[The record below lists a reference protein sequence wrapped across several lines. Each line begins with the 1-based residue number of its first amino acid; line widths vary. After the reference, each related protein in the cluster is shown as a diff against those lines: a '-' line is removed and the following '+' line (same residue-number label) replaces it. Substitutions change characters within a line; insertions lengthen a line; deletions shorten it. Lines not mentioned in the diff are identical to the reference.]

1 MQARHDTSM
10 VRIGKFDLNSE
21 RAFLWVCLVPVLVF
35 LAIVAVAPTTA
46 AIIDSFRELSL
57 VSFAARGEFI
67 GFENY
72 RELLSEDGKFFTAV
86 WHTCLFV
93 VVVVPIEFCGGLA
106 IALWINRE
114 FRGRR
119 LILSLIMIP
128 TVIAPIVVGLIW
140 HLFFL
145 PTFGLFT
152 QGLNDIGLFRDT
164 GVFSTPESALAVLM
178 LIDIWEWTPF
188 VMLILLAGLTAMP
201 KAPIEAAH
209 HRWRHPAADPLVCS
223 DSAASPAYRHCLAA
237 ALHRCQQDLRYG
249 VRADWRGA
257 GRFDRDGD
265 DLCSPHELHDLEPG
279 LRCGDLPGSCLRF
292 PGHGGDLLQDRGEAV
307 GNP

>member
-21 RAFLWVCLVPVLVF
+21 RVFLWVCLVPVLVF

-57 VSFAARGEFI
+57 ISFGARGEFI

-119 LILSLIMIP
+119 LILTLIMIP

-140 HLFFL
+140 YLFFL

-152 QGLNDIGLFRDT
+152 QSLNDIGLFRDT

-188 VMLILLAGLTAMP
+188 VMLILLAGLSAMP
-201 KAPIEAAH
+201 KAPIEAATIDGATRRQILWYVQIPLLRPLIVIALLLRSIDASKVFDTVYVLTGGGPGDSTEMVTTFA
-209 HRWRHPAADPLVCS
+209 HRTSFMTWNLGYGAAICLVLAFAS
-223 DSAASPAYRHCLAA
+223 LVMAAIFYRIVA
-237 ALHRCQQDLRYG
+237 R
-249 VRADWRGA
+249 
-257 GRFDRDGD
+257 
-265 DLCSPHELHDLEPG
+265 P
-279 LRCGDLPGSCLRF
+279 
-292 PGHGGDLLQDRGEAV
+292 
-307 GNP
+307 

>member
-1 MQARHDTSM
+1 MQDRGDTAK
-10 VRIGKFDLNSE
+10 VRISKFDLNSE

-57 VSFAARGEFI
+57 LSFGARGEFI

-72 RELLSEDGKFFTAV
+72 RELLSSDKKFFTAV

-119 LILSLIMIP
+119 LILTLIMIP

-140 HLFFL
+140 YLFFL

-152 QGLNDIGLFRDT
+152 QGLNDLGLFRDT

-201 KAPIEAAH
+201 KAPIEAATLDGASRRQILWYVQIPLLRPLIVIALLLRSIDASKIFDTVYVLTGGGPGDSTEMVTTFA
-209 HRWRHPAADPLVCS
+209 HRTSFMTWNLGYGAAICLVLAFAS
-223 DSAASPAYRHCLAA
+223 LVMAAIFYRIVA
-237 ALHRCQQDLRYG
+237 R
-249 VRADWRGA
+249 
-257 GRFDRDGD
+257 
-265 DLCSPHELHDLEPG
+265 P
-279 LRCGDLPGSCLRF
+279 
-292 PGHGGDLLQDRGEAV
+292 
-307 GNP
+307 

>member
-1 MQARHDTSM
+1 MQNRGDTAK

-21 RAFLWVCLVPVLVF
+21 RVFLWVCLVPVLVF
-35 LAIVAVAPTTA
+35 LVVVAVAPTTA

-57 VSFAARGEFI
+57 LSFGARGEFI

-72 RELLSEDGKFFTAV
+72 RELLSSDKKFFTAV

-93 VVVVPIEFCGGLA
+93 IVVVPIEFCGGLA

-119 LILSLIMIP
+119 LILTLIMIP

-140 HLFFL
+140 YLFFL

-152 QGLNDIGLFRDT
+152 QGLNDLGLFRDT

-201 KAPIEAAH
+201 KAPIEAATLDGASRRQILWYVQIPLLRPLIVIALLLRSIDASKIFDTVYVLTGGGPGDSTEMVTTFA
-209 HRWRHPAADPLVCS
+209 HRTSFMTWNLGYGAAICLVLAFAS
-223 DSAASPAYRHCLAA
+223 LVMAAIFYRVVA
-237 ALHRCQQDLRYG
+237 R
-249 VRADWRGA
+249 
-257 GRFDRDGD
+257 
-265 DLCSPHELHDLEPG
+265 P
-279 LRCGDLPGSCLRF
+279 
-292 PGHGGDLLQDRGEAV
+292 
-307 GNP
+307 

>member
-1 MQARHDTSM
+1 MQAHHHTSM
-10 VRIGKFDLNSE
+10 VRIGKVYLNSE

-57 VSFAARGEFI
+57 VSFGARGEFI
-67 GFENY
+67 GFDNY
-72 RELLSEDGKFFTAV
+72 KELLSSDKKFYTAV

-119 LILSLIMIP
+119 LILTLIMIP
-128 TVIAPIVVGLIW
+128 TVIAPVVVGLIW
-140 HLFFL
+140 YLIFL

-152 QGLNDIGLFRDT
+152 QGLNNLGLFRDT

-188 VMLILLAGLTAMP
+188 VTLILLAGLTAMP
-201 KAPIEAAH
+201 KAPIEAATIDGASRRQILWYVQIPLLRPLIVIALLLRSIDASKIFDTVYVLTGGGPGDSTEMVTTFA
-209 HRWRHPAADPLVCS
+209 HRTSFMTWNLGYGAAICLVLAFAS
-223 DSAASPAYRHCLAA
+223 LVMAAIFYRIVA
-237 ALHRCQQDLRYG
+237 R
-249 VRADWRGA
+249 
-257 GRFDRDGD
+257 
-265 DLCSPHELHDLEPG
+265 P
-279 LRCGDLPGSCLRF
+279 
-292 PGHGGDLLQDRGEAV
+292 
-307 GNP
+307 

>member
-1 MQARHDTSM
+1 MQARHDTAK

-57 VSFAARGEFI
+57 LSFGARGEFI

-72 RELLSEDGKFFTAV
+72 RELLSSDKKFFTAV

-119 LILSLIMIP
+119 LILTLIMIP

-140 HLFFL
+140 YLFFL

-152 QGLNDIGLFRDT
+152 QGLNDLGLFRDT

-201 KAPIEAAH
+201 KAPIEAATLDGASRRQVLWYVQIPLLRPLIVIALLLRSIDASKIFDTVYVLTGGGPGDSTEMVTTFA
-209 HRWRHPAADPLVCS
+209 HRTSFMTWNLGYGAAICLVLAFAS
-223 DSAASPAYRHCLAA
+223 LVMAAIFYRVVA
-237 ALHRCQQDLRYG
+237 R
-249 VRADWRGA
+249 
-257 GRFDRDGD
+257 
-265 DLCSPHELHDLEPG
+265 P
-279 LRCGDLPGSCLRF
+279 
-292 PGHGGDLLQDRGEAV
+292 
-307 GNP
+307 

>member
-1 MQARHDTSM
+1 MQARGDTTK

-57 VSFAARGEFI
+57 VSFGARGEFI
-67 GFENY
+67 GFDNY
-72 RELLSEDGKFFTAV
+72 KELLSSDKKFYTAV

-119 LILSLIMIP
+119 LILTLIMIP

-140 HLFFL
+140 YLFFL

-152 QGLNDIGLFRDT
+152 QGLNDLGLFRDT

-188 VMLILLAGLTAMP
+188 VMLILLAGLSAMP
-201 KAPIEAAH
+201 KAPIEAATLDGASRRQILWYVQIPLLRPLIVIALLLRSIDASKIFDTVYVLTGGGPGDSTEMVTTFA
-209 HRWRHPAADPLVCS
+209 HRTSFMTWNLGYGAAICLVLAFAS
-223 DSAASPAYRHCLAA
+223 LVMAAVFYRVVA
-237 ALHRCQQDLRYG
+237 R
-249 VRADWRGA
+249 
-257 GRFDRDGD
+257 
-265 DLCSPHELHDLEPG
+265 P
-279 LRCGDLPGSCLRF
+279 
-292 PGHGGDLLQDRGEAV
+292 
-307 GNP
+307 

>member
-1 MQARHDTSM
+1 M
-10 VRIGKFDLNSE
+10 VRVTKFDLNSE
-21 RAFLWVCLVPVLVF
+21 RMFLWVCLVPVLLF

-46 AIIDSFRELSL
+46 AIIDSFRDLSL
-57 VSFAARGEFI
+57 ISFGTRGEFI

-72 RELLSEDGKFFTAV
+72 RELIGGDGKFYTAF

-93 VVVVPIEFCGGLA
+93 IVVVPIEFCGGLA

-119 LILSLIMIP
+119 LILTLIMIP

-140 HLFFL
+140 YLFFL

-152 QGLNDIGLFRDT
+152 QVLNDFGLFRDT
-164 GVFSTPESALAVLM
+164 GVFSSVASALAVLM

-201 KAPIEAAH
+201 KAPIEAATLDGANRRQILWYVQIPLLRPLIIIALLLRSIDASKIFDTVYVLTGGGPGDSTEMITTFA
-209 HRWRHPAADPLVCS
+209 HRTSFMTWNLGYGSAICLVLAFVS
-223 DSAASPAYRHCLAA
+223 LILAA
-237 ALHRCQQDLRYG
+237 MFYKIVTR
-249 VRADWRGA
+249 
-257 GRFDRDGD
+257 
-265 DLCSPHELHDLEPG
+265 P
-279 LRCGDLPGSCLRF
+279 
-292 PGHGGDLLQDRGEAV
+292 
-307 GNP
+307 

>member
-1 MQARHDTSM
+1 MQAHHHTSM
-10 VRIGKFDLNSE
+10 VRIGKVYLNSE
-21 RAFLWVCLVPVLVF
+21 RAFLWVFLVPVLVF

-57 VSFAARGEFI
+57 VSFGARGEFI
-67 GFENY
+67 GFDNY
-72 RELLSEDGKFFTAV
+72 KELLSSDKKFYTAV

-119 LILSLIMIP
+119 LILTLIMIP
-128 TVIAPIVVGLIW
+128 TVIAPVVVGLIW
-140 HLFFL
+140 YLIFL

-152 QGLNDIGLFRDT
+152 QGLNNLGLFRDT

-188 VMLILLAGLTAMP
+188 VTLILLAGLTAMP
-201 KAPIEAAH
+201 KAPIEAATIDGASRRQILWYVQIPLLRPLIVIALLLRSIDASKIFDTVYVLTGGGPGDSTEMVTTFA
-209 HRWRHPAADPLVCS
+209 HRTSFMTWSLGYGAAICLVLAFAS
-223 DSAASPAYRHCLAA
+223 LVMAAIFYRIVA
-237 ALHRCQQDLRYG
+237 R
-249 VRADWRGA
+249 
-257 GRFDRDGD
+257 
-265 DLCSPHELHDLEPG
+265 P
-279 LRCGDLPGSCLRF
+279 
-292 PGHGGDLLQDRGEAV
+292 
-307 GNP
+307 

>member
-1 MQARHDTSM
+1 MQDRRDTAK
-10 VRIGKFDLNSE
+10 VRTGKFDLNSE

-57 VSFAARGEFI
+57 LSFGARGEFI

-72 RELLSEDGKFFTAV
+72 RELLSSDKKFLTAV

-93 VVVVPIEFCGGLA
+93 IVVVPIEFCGGLA

-119 LILSLIMIP
+119 LVLTLVMIP

-140 HLFFL
+140 YLFFL

-152 QGLNDIGLFRDT
+152 QGLNDLGLFRDT

-188 VMLILLAGLTAMP
+188 VMLILLAGLSAMP
-201 KAPIEAAH
+201 KAPIEAATLDGASRRQILWYVQIPLLRPLIVIALLLRSIDASKIFDTVYVLTGGGPGDSTEMVTTFA
-209 HRWRHPAADPLVCS
+209 HRTSFMTWNLGYGAAICLVLAFAS
-223 DSAASPAYRHCLAA
+223 LVMAAIFYRVVA
-237 ALHRCQQDLRYG
+237 R
-249 VRADWRGA
+249 
-257 GRFDRDGD
+257 
-265 DLCSPHELHDLEPG
+265 P
-279 LRCGDLPGSCLRF
+279 
-292 PGHGGDLLQDRGEAV
+292 
-307 GNP
+307 

>member
-1 MQARHDTSM
+1 MQARHDTSK

-21 RAFLWVCLVPVLVF
+21 RAFLWVCLLPVLVF

-57 VSFAARGEFI
+57 VSFGARGEFI
-67 GFENY
+67 GFDNY
-72 RELLSEDGKFFTAV
+72 KELLSSDKKFFTAA

-119 LILSLIMIP
+119 LILTLIMIP
-128 TVIAPIVVGLIW
+128 TVIAPVVVGLIW
-140 HLFFL
+140 YLFFL

-152 QGLNDIGLFRDT
+152 QGLNDLGLFRDT

-188 VMLILLAGLTAMP
+188 IMLILLAGLTAMP
-201 KAPIEAAH
+201 KAPIEAATLDGATRRQILWYVQIPLLRPLIVIALLLRSIDASKIFDTVYVLTGGGPGDSTEMVTTFA
-209 HRWRHPAADPLVCS
+209 HRTSFMTWNLGYGAAICLVLAFAS
-223 DSAASPAYRHCLAA
+223 LVMAAIFYRVVA
-237 ALHRCQQDLRYG
+237 R
-249 VRADWRGA
+249 
-257 GRFDRDGD
+257 
-265 DLCSPHELHDLEPG
+265 P
-279 LRCGDLPGSCLRF
+279 
-292 PGHGGDLLQDRGEAV
+292 
-307 GNP
+307 

>member
-1 MQARHDTSM
+1 MQAPHDTTK

-21 RAFLWVCLVPVLVF
+21 RTFLWVCLVPVLIF

-57 VSFAARGEFI
+57 VSFGARGEFI
-67 GFENY
+67 GFDNY
-72 RELLSEDGKFFTAV
+72 KELLSSDKRFFTAV

-119 LILSLIMIP
+119 LILTLIMIP

-140 HLFFL
+140 YLFFL

-152 QGLNDIGLFRDT
+152 QGLNDLGLFRDT

-201 KAPIEAAH
+201 KAPIEAATLDGASRRQILWH
-209 HRWRHPAADPLVCS
+209 VQIPLLRPLIVIALLLRSIDASKIFDTVYVLTGGGPGDSTEMVTTFAHRTSFMTWNLGYGAAICLVLAFAS
-223 DSAASPAYRHCLAA
+223 LVMAAVFYRVVA
-237 ALHRCQQDLRYG
+237 R
-249 VRADWRGA
+249 
-257 GRFDRDGD
+257 
-265 DLCSPHELHDLEPG
+265 P
-279 LRCGDLPGSCLRF
+279 
-292 PGHGGDLLQDRGEAV
+292 
-307 GNP
+307 

>member
-1 MQARHDTSM
+1 MQARGDTTK

-57 VSFAARGEFI
+57 VSFGARGEFI
-67 GFENY
+67 GFDNY
-72 RELLSEDGKFFTAV
+72 KELLSSDKKFFTAV

-119 LILSLIMIP
+119 LILTLIMIP

-140 HLFFL
+140 YLFFL

-152 QGLNDIGLFRDT
+152 QGLNDLGLFRDT

-188 VMLILLAGLTAMP
+188 VMLILLAGLSAMP
-201 KAPIEAAH
+201 KAPIEAATLDGASRRQILWYVQIPLLRPLIVIALLLRSIDASKIFDTVYVLTGGGPGDSTEMVTTFA
-209 HRWRHPAADPLVCS
+209 HRTSFMTWNLGYGAAICLVLAFAS
-223 DSAASPAYRHCLAA
+223 LVMAAVFYRVVA
-237 ALHRCQQDLRYG
+237 R
-249 VRADWRGA
+249 
-257 GRFDRDGD
+257 
-265 DLCSPHELHDLEPG
+265 P
-279 LRCGDLPGSCLRF
+279 
-292 PGHGGDLLQDRGEAV
+292 
-307 GNP
+307 

>member
-1 MQARHDTSM
+1 MQARHDTAK

-57 VSFAARGEFI
+57 LSFGARGEFI

-72 RELLSEDGKFFTAV
+72 RELLSSDEKFFTAV

-119 LILSLIMIP
+119 LILTLIMIP

-140 HLFFL
+140 YLFFL

-152 QGLNDIGLFRDT
+152 QGLNDLGLFRDT

-201 KAPIEAAH
+201 KAPIEAATLDGASRRQVLWYVQIPLLRPLIVIALLLRSIDASKIFDTVYVLTGGGPGDSTEMVTTFA
-209 HRWRHPAADPLVCS
+209 HRTSFMTWNLGYGAAICLVLAFAS
-223 DSAASPAYRHCLAA
+223 LVMAAIFYRVVA
-237 ALHRCQQDLRYG
+237 R
-249 VRADWRGA
+249 
-257 GRFDRDGD
+257 
-265 DLCSPHELHDLEPG
+265 P
-279 LRCGDLPGSCLRF
+279 
-292 PGHGGDLLQDRGEAV
+292 
-307 GNP
+307 

>member
-1 MQARHDTSM
+1 MQARHDTLM

-21 RAFLWVCLVPVLVF
+21 RTFLWVCLVPVLIF

-57 VSFAARGEFI
+57 ISFGTRGAFI

-119 LILSLIMIP
+119 LILTLIMIP

-140 HLFFL
+140 YLFFL

-201 KAPIEAAH
+201 KAPIEAATIDGASRRQILWYVQIPLLRPLIIIALLLRSIDASKIFDTVYVLTGGGPGDSTEMMTTFA
-209 HRWRHPAADPLVCS
+209 HRTSFMTWNLGYGAAICLVLAFAS
-223 DSAASPAYRHCLAA
+223 LVMAAIFYRIVA
-237 ALHRCQQDLRYG
+237 R
-249 VRADWRGA
+249 
-257 GRFDRDGD
+257 
-265 DLCSPHELHDLEPG
+265 P
-279 LRCGDLPGSCLRF
+279 
-292 PGHGGDLLQDRGEAV
+292 
-307 GNP
+307 

>member
-1 MQARHDTSM
+1 MQAPHDTTK

-21 RAFLWVCLVPVLVF
+21 RTFLWVCLVPVLIF

-57 VSFAARGEFI
+57 VSFGARGEFI
-67 GFENY
+67 GFDNY
-72 RELLSEDGKFFTAV
+72 KELLSSDKRFFTAV

-119 LILSLIMIP
+119 LILTLIMIP

-140 HLFFL
+140 YLFFL

-152 QGLNDIGLFRDT
+152 QALNDLGLFRDT

-201 KAPIEAAH
+201 KAPIEAATLDGASRRQILWH
-209 HRWRHPAADPLVCS
+209 VQIPLLRPLIVIALLLRSIDASKIFDTVYVLTGGGPGDSTEMVTTFAHRTSFMTWNLGYGAAICLVLAFAS
-223 DSAASPAYRHCLAA
+223 LVMAAVFYRVVA
-237 ALHRCQQDLRYG
+237 R
-249 VRADWRGA
+249 
-257 GRFDRDGD
+257 
-265 DLCSPHELHDLEPG
+265 P
-279 LRCGDLPGSCLRF
+279 
-292 PGHGGDLLQDRGEAV
+292 
-307 GNP
+307 

>member
-1 MQARHDTSM
+1 MQARRDTAK
-10 VRIGKFDLNSE
+10 VRIGKLDLNSE

-57 VSFAARGEFI
+57 LSFGARGEFI

-72 RELLSEDGKFFTAV
+72 RELLSSDKKFFTAV

-119 LILSLIMIP
+119 LILTLIMIP

-140 HLFFL
+140 YLFFL

-152 QGLNDIGLFRDT
+152 QGLNDLGLFRDT

-188 VMLILLAGLTAMP
+188 VMLILLAGLSAMP
-201 KAPIEAAH
+201 KAPIEAATLDGASRRQILWYVQIPLLRPLIVIALLLRSIDASKIFDTVYVLTGGGPGDSTEMVTTFA
-209 HRWRHPAADPLVCS
+209 HRTSFMTWNLGYGAAICLVLAFAS
-223 DSAASPAYRHCLAA
+223 LVMAAIFYRVVA
-237 ALHRCQQDLRYG
+237 R
-249 VRADWRGA
+249 
-257 GRFDRDGD
+257 
-265 DLCSPHELHDLEPG
+265 P
-279 LRCGDLPGSCLRF
+279 
-292 PGHGGDLLQDRGEAV
+292 
-307 GNP
+307 

>member
-1 MQARHDTSM
+1 MQARHDTAK
-10 VRIGKFDLNSE
+10 VRIGKLDLNSE

-57 VSFAARGEFI
+57 LSFGARGEFI

-72 RELLSEDGKFFTAV
+72 RELLSSDKKFFTAV

-119 LILSLIMIP
+119 LILTLIMIP

-140 HLFFL
+140 YLFFL

-152 QGLNDIGLFRDT
+152 QGLNDLGLFRDT

-201 KAPIEAAH
+201 KAPIEAATLDGASRRQVLWYVQIPLLRPLIVIALLLRSIDASKIFDTVYVLTGGGPGDSTEMVTTFA
-209 HRWRHPAADPLVCS
+209 HRTSFMTWNLGYGAAICLVLAFAS
-223 DSAASPAYRHCLAA
+223 LVMAAIFYRVVA
-237 ALHRCQQDLRYG
+237 R
-249 VRADWRGA
+249 
-257 GRFDRDGD
+257 
-265 DLCSPHELHDLEPG
+265 P
-279 LRCGDLPGSCLRF
+279 
-292 PGHGGDLLQDRGEAV
+292 
-307 GNP
+307 

>member
-1 MQARHDTSM
+1 MQARHDTAK

-57 VSFAARGEFI
+57 LSFGARGEFI

-72 RELLSEDGKFFTAV
+72 RELLSSDKKFFTAV

-106 IALWINRE
+106 MALWINRE

-119 LILSLIMIP
+119 LILTLIMIP

-140 HLFFL
+140 YLFFL

-152 QGLNDIGLFRDT
+152 QGLNDLGLFRDT

-201 KAPIEAAH
+201 KAPIEAATLDGASRRQVLWYVQIPLLRPLIVIALLLRSIDASKIFDTVYVLTGGGPGDSTEMVTTFA
-209 HRWRHPAADPLVCS
+209 HRTSFMTWNLGYGAAICLVLAFAS
-223 DSAASPAYRHCLAA
+223 LVMAAIFYRVVA
-237 ALHRCQQDLRYG
+237 R
-249 VRADWRGA
+249 
-257 GRFDRDGD
+257 
-265 DLCSPHELHDLEPG
+265 P
-279 LRCGDLPGSCLRF
+279 
-292 PGHGGDLLQDRGEAV
+292 
-307 GNP
+307 

>member
-1 MQARHDTSM
+1 MQAPHDTTK

-21 RAFLWVCLVPVLVF
+21 RTFLWVCLVPVLIF

-57 VSFAARGEFI
+57 VSFGARGEFI
-67 GFENY
+67 GFDNY
-72 RELLSEDGKFFTAV
+72 KELLSSDKKFFTAV

-119 LILSLIMIP
+119 LILTLIMIP

-140 HLFFL
+140 YLFFL

-152 QGLNDIGLFRDT
+152 QGLNDLGLFRDT

-201 KAPIEAAH
+201 KAPIEAATLDGASRRQILWH
-209 HRWRHPAADPLVCS
+209 VQIPLLRPLIVIALLLRSIDASKIFDTVYVLTGGGPGDSTEMVTTFAHRTSFMTWNLGYGAAICLVLAFAS
-223 DSAASPAYRHCLAA
+223 LVMAAVFYRVVA
-237 ALHRCQQDLRYG
+237 R
-249 VRADWRGA
+249 
-257 GRFDRDGD
+257 
-265 DLCSPHELHDLEPG
+265 P
-279 LRCGDLPGSCLRF
+279 
-292 PGHGGDLLQDRGEAV
+292 
-307 GNP
+307 

>member
-1 MQARHDTSM
+1 MQAPHDTTK

-21 RAFLWVCLVPVLVF
+21 RTFLWVCLVPVLIF

-57 VSFAARGEFI
+57 VSFGARGEFI
-67 GFENY
+67 GFDNY
-72 RELLSEDGKFFTAV
+72 KELLSSDRKFYTAV

-119 LILSLIMIP
+119 LILTLIMIP

-140 HLFFL
+140 YLFFL

-152 QGLNDIGLFRDT
+152 QGLNDLGLFRDT

-201 KAPIEAAH
+201 KAPIEAATLDGASRRQILWYVQIPLLRPLIVIALLLRSIDASKIFDTVYVLTGGGPGDSTEMVTTFA
-209 HRWRHPAADPLVCS
+209 HRTSFMTWNLGYGAAICLVLAFAS
-223 DSAASPAYRHCLAA
+223 LVMAAIFYRVVA
-237 ALHRCQQDLRYG
+237 R
-249 VRADWRGA
+249 
-257 GRFDRDGD
+257 
-265 DLCSPHELHDLEPG
+265 P
-279 LRCGDLPGSCLRF
+279 
-292 PGHGGDLLQDRGEAV
+292 
-307 GNP
+307 

>member
-1 MQARHDTSM
+1 MQDRGDTAK
-10 VRIGKFDLNSE
+10 VRLGKFDLNSE

-57 VSFAARGEFI
+57 VSFGARGDFI

-72 RELLSEDGKFFTAV
+72 RELLSSDKKFYTAV

-93 VVVVPIEFCGGLA
+93 IVVVPIEFCGGLA

-119 LILSLIMIP
+119 VILTLIMIP

-140 HLFFL
+140 YLFFL

-152 QGLNDIGLFRDT
+152 QGLNDLGLFRDT

-201 KAPIEAAH
+201 KAPIEAATLDGASQRQILWYVQIPLLRPLIVIALLLRSIDASKIFDTVYVLTGGGPGDSTEMVTTFA
-209 HRWRHPAADPLVCS
+209 HRTSFMTWNLGYGAAICLVLAFAS
-223 DSAASPAYRHCLAA
+223 LVMAAIFYRVVA
-237 ALHRCQQDLRYG
+237 R
-249 VRADWRGA
+249 
-257 GRFDRDGD
+257 
-265 DLCSPHELHDLEPG
+265 P
-279 LRCGDLPGSCLRF
+279 
-292 PGHGGDLLQDRGEAV
+292 
-307 GNP
+307 

>member
-1 MQARHDTSM
+1 M
-10 VRIGKFDLNSE
+10 VRIGKVYLNSE

-57 VSFAARGEFI
+57 VSFGARGEFI
-67 GFENY
+67 GFDNY
-72 RELLSEDGKFFTAV
+72 KELLSSDKKFYTAV

-119 LILSLIMIP
+119 LILTLIMIP
-128 TVIAPIVVGLIW
+128 TVIAPVVVGLIW
-140 HLFFL
+140 YLIFL

-152 QGLNDIGLFRDT
+152 QGLNNLGLFRDT

-188 VMLILLAGLTAMP
+188 VTLILLAGLTAMP
-201 KAPIEAAH
+201 KAPIEAATIDGASRRQILWYVQIPLLRPLIVIALLLRSIDASKIFDTVYVLTGGGPGDSTEMVTTFA
-209 HRWRHPAADPLVCS
+209 HRTSFMTWNLGYGAAICLVLAFAS
-223 DSAASPAYRHCLAA
+223 LVMAAIFYRIVA
-237 ALHRCQQDLRYG
+237 R
-249 VRADWRGA
+249 
-257 GRFDRDGD
+257 
-265 DLCSPHELHDLEPG
+265 P
-279 LRCGDLPGSCLRF
+279 
-292 PGHGGDLLQDRGEAV
+292 
-307 GNP
+307 

>member
-1 MQARHDTSM
+1 MQDRRDTAK
-10 VRIGKFDLNSE
+10 VRTGKFDLNSE

-57 VSFAARGEFI
+57 LSFGARGEFI
-67 GFENY
+67 GFDNY
-72 RELLSEDGKFFTAV
+72 RELLSSDKKFLTAV

-93 VVVVPIEFCGGLA
+93 IVVVPIEFCGGLA

-119 LILSLIMIP
+119 LILTLIMIP

-140 HLFFL
+140 YLFFL

-152 QGLNDIGLFRDT
+152 QGLNDLGLFRDT

-188 VMLILLAGLTAMP
+188 VMLILLAGLSAMP
-201 KAPIEAAH
+201 KAPIEAATLDGASRRQILWYVQIPLLRPLIVIALLLRSIDASKIFDTVYVLTGGGPGDSTEMVTTFA
-209 HRWRHPAADPLVCS
+209 HRTSFMTWNLGYGAAICLVLAFAS
-223 DSAASPAYRHCLAA
+223 LVMAAIFYRVVA
-237 ALHRCQQDLRYG
+237 R
-249 VRADWRGA
+249 
-257 GRFDRDGD
+257 
-265 DLCSPHELHDLEPG
+265 P
-279 LRCGDLPGSCLRF
+279 
-292 PGHGGDLLQDRGEAV
+292 
-307 GNP
+307 

>member
-1 MQARHDTSM
+1 MQDRGDTAK

-57 VSFAARGEFI
+57 LSFGARGEFI

-72 RELLSEDGKFFTAV
+72 RELLSSDKKFFTAV

-119 LILSLIMIP
+119 LILTLIMIP

-140 HLFFL
+140 YLFFL

-152 QGLNDIGLFRDT
+152 QGLNDLGLFRDT

-201 KAPIEAAH
+201 KAPIEAATLDGASRRQVLWYVQIPLLRPLIVIALLLRSIDASKIFDTVYVLTGGGPGDSTEMVTTFA
-209 HRWRHPAADPLVCS
+209 HRTSFMTWNLGYGAAICLVLAFAS
-223 DSAASPAYRHCLAA
+223 LVMAAIFYRVVA
-237 ALHRCQQDLRYG
+237 R
-249 VRADWRGA
+249 
-257 GRFDRDGD
+257 
-265 DLCSPHELHDLEPG
+265 P
-279 LRCGDLPGSCLRF
+279 
-292 PGHGGDLLQDRGEAV
+292 
-307 GNP
+307 

>member
-1 MQARHDTSM
+1 MQDRGDTTK

-57 VSFAARGEFI
+57 LSFGARGEFI

-72 RELLSEDGKFFTAV
+72 RELLSSDKKFFTAV

-119 LILSLIMIP
+119 LILTLIMIP

-140 HLFFL
+140 YLFFL

-152 QGLNDIGLFRDT
+152 QGLNDLGLFRDT

-201 KAPIEAAH
+201 KAPIEAATLDGASRRQVLWYVQIPLLRPLIVIALLLRSIDASKIFDTVYVLTGGGPGDSTEMVTTFA
-209 HRWRHPAADPLVCS
+209 HRTSFMTWNLGYGAAICLVLAFAS
-223 DSAASPAYRHCLAA
+223 LVMAAIFYRIVA
-237 ALHRCQQDLRYG
+237 R
-249 VRADWRGA
+249 
-257 GRFDRDGD
+257 
-265 DLCSPHELHDLEPG
+265 P
-279 LRCGDLPGSCLRF
+279 
-292 PGHGGDLLQDRGEAV
+292 
-307 GNP
+307 

>member
-1 MQARHDTSM
+1 MQVRGDTAK
-10 VRIGKFDLNSE
+10 VRIGRFDLNSE

-57 VSFAARGEFI
+57 LSFGARGEFI

-72 RELLSEDGKFFTAV
+72 RELLSSDKKFFTAV

-119 LILSLIMIP
+119 LILTLIMIP

-140 HLFFL
+140 YLFFL

-152 QGLNDIGLFRDT
+152 QGLNDLGLFRDT

-201 KAPIEAAH
+201 KAPIEAATLDGASRRQILWYVQIPLLRPLIVIALLLRSIDASKIFDTVYVLTGGGPGDSTEMVTTFA
-209 HRWRHPAADPLVCS
+209 HRTSFMTWNLGYGAAICLVLAFAS
-223 DSAASPAYRHCLAA
+223 LVMAAIFYRVVA
-237 ALHRCQQDLRYG
+237 R
-249 VRADWRGA
+249 
-257 GRFDRDGD
+257 
-265 DLCSPHELHDLEPG
+265 P
-279 LRCGDLPGSCLRF
+279 
-292 PGHGGDLLQDRGEAV
+292 
-307 GNP
+307 

>member
-1 MQARHDTSM
+1 MQDRGDTAK
-10 VRIGKFDLNSE
+10 VRLGKFDLNSE

-57 VSFAARGEFI
+57 VSFGARGDFI

-72 RELLSEDGKFFTAV
+72 RELLSSDKKFYTAV

-93 VVVVPIEFCGGLA
+93 IVVVPIEFCGGLA

-119 LILSLIMIP
+119 VILTLIMIP

-140 HLFFL
+140 YLFFL

-152 QGLNDIGLFRDT
+152 QGLNDLGLFRDT

-201 KAPIEAAH
+201 KAPIEAATLDGASQRQILWYVQIPLLRPLIVIALLLRSIDASKIFDTVYVLTGGGPGDSTEMVTTYA
-209 HRWRHPAADPLVCS
+209 HRTSFMTWNLGYGAAICLVLAFAS
-223 DSAASPAYRHCLAA
+223 LVMAAIFYRVVA
-237 ALHRCQQDLRYG
+237 R
-249 VRADWRGA
+249 
-257 GRFDRDGD
+257 
-265 DLCSPHELHDLEPG
+265 P
-279 LRCGDLPGSCLRF
+279 
-292 PGHGGDLLQDRGEAV
+292 
-307 GNP
+307 

>member
-1 MQARHDTSM
+1 MQVRGDTAK

-57 VSFAARGEFI
+57 LSFGARGEFI

-72 RELLSEDGKFFTAV
+72 RELLSSDKKFFTAV

-119 LILSLIMIP
+119 LILTLIMIP

-140 HLFFL
+140 YLFFL

-152 QGLNDIGLFRDT
+152 QGLNDLGLFRDT

-201 KAPIEAAH
+201 KAPIEAATLDGASRRQVLWYVQIPLLRPLIVIALLLRSIDASKIFDTVYVLTGGGPGDSTEMVTTFA
-209 HRWRHPAADPLVCS
+209 HRTSFMTWNLGYGAAICLVLAFAS
-223 DSAASPAYRHCLAA
+223 LVMAAIFYRVVA
-237 ALHRCQQDLRYG
+237 R
-249 VRADWRGA
+249 
-257 GRFDRDGD
+257 
-265 DLCSPHELHDLEPG
+265 P
-279 LRCGDLPGSCLRF
+279 
-292 PGHGGDLLQDRGEAV
+292 
-307 GNP
+307 

>member
-21 RAFLWVCLVPVLVF
+21 RVFLWVCLVPVLVF

-57 VSFAARGEFI
+57 ISFGARGEFI

-119 LILSLIMIP
+119 LILTLIMIP

-140 HLFFL
+140 YLFFL

-152 QGLNDIGLFRDT
+152 QSLNDIGLFRDT

-188 VMLILLAGLTAMP
+188 VMLILLAGLSAMP
-201 KAPIEAAH
+201 KAPIEAATIDGATRRQILWYVQIPLLRPLIVIALLLRSIDASKVFDTVYVLTGGGPGDSTEMVTTFA
-209 HRWRHPAADPLVCS
+209 HRTSFMTWNLGYGAAICLVLAFAS
-223 DSAASPAYRHCLAA
+223 LVMAAIFYRIVA
-237 ALHRCQQDLRYG
+237 RT
-249 VRADWRGA
+249 
-257 GRFDRDGD
+257 
-265 DLCSPHELHDLEPG
+265 
-279 LRCGDLPGSCLRF
+279 
-292 PGHGGDLLQDRGEAV
+292 
-307 GNP
+307 